1 MKIARMAA
9 LCFCFGLA
17 LAVRADEQKA
27 AAPPDKPT
35 FHASKTSTVTSKV
48 KSVNQKTRMVTLVND
63 AGDEVSFK
71 ADQRIKNLKQ
81 LKKGDVVTATVTE
94 TLSARVLKPD
104 ETPTAA
110 AAGSTVASA
119 PLGSKPAGY
128 AAKEVYV
135 VATIAAIDKDNMIV
149 TLKNAQGETF
159 PVKARE
165 KKNVEKLA
173 VGDNIEIHAT
183 RSLAVEVTTPK
194 KK

>member
-1 MKIARMAA
+1 MKIARIAA
-9 LCFCFGLA
+9 LFLFAGISIA
-17 LAVRADEQKA
+17 ARAEEAKPA
-27 AAPPDKPT
+27 TADKPT

-63 AGDEVSFK
+63 AGEEVTFK

-94 TLSARVLKPD
+94 TLSARVLNPG

-110 AAGSTVASA
+110 ASGSTVASA
-119 PLGSKPAGY
+119 PLGAKPAGY

-149 TLKNAQGETF
+149 TLKNAQGEAF

-183 RSLAVEVTTPK
+183 QSLAVEVTTPK

>member
-1 MKIARMAA
+1 MKIARIAA
-9 LCFCFGLA
+9 LFLFAGIA
-17 LAVRADEQKA
+17 IAARADEE
-27 AAPPDKPT
+27 KPT

-48 KSVNQKTRMVTLVND
+48 KSVNQKTRMVTLVSD
-63 AGDEVSFK
+63 AGDEVTFK

-94 TLSARVLKPD
+94 TLSARVLKPG

-110 AAGSTVASA
+110 ASGSTVASA
-119 PLGSKPAGY
+119 PLGAKPAGY

-149 TLKNAQGETF
+149 TLKNAQGEAF

-173 VGDNIEIHAT
+173 VGDHIEIHAT
-183 RSLAVEVTTPK
+183 QSLAVEVTTPK
-194 KK
+194 KKK

>member
-1 MKIARMAA
+1 MA
-9 LCFCFGLA
+9 
-17 LAVRADEQKA
+17 
-27 AAPPDKPT
+27 DKPT

-63 AGDEVSFK
+63 AGEEVTFK

-94 TLSARVLKPD
+94 TLSARVLDPG

-110 AAGSTVASA
+110 ASGSTVASA
-119 PLGSKPAGY
+119 PLGAKPAGY

-149 TLKNAQGETF
+149 TLKNAQGEAF

-183 RSLAVEVTTPK
+183 QSLAVEVTTPK

>member
-1 MKIARMAA
+1 MKIARIAA
-9 LCFCFGLA
+9 LFLFAGISIA
-17 LAVRADEQKA
+17 ARADEAKPA
-27 AAPPDKPT
+27 MADKPT

-63 AGDEVSFK
+63 SGEEVTFK

-81 LKKGDVVTATVTE
+81 LKKGDVVTATVNE
-94 TLSARVLKPD
+94 TLSARVLNPG

-110 AAGSTVASA
+110 ASGSTVASA
-119 PLGSKPAGY
+119 PLGAKPAGY

-149 TLKNAQGETF
+149 TLKNAQGEAF

-183 RSLAVEVTTPK
+183 KSLAVEVTTPK